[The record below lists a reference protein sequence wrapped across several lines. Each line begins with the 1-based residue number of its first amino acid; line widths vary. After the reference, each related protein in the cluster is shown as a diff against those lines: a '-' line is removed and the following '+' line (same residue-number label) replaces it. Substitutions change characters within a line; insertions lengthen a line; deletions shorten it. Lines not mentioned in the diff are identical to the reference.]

1 MTSEQPLMR
10 VLALAEEF
18 DAALIDV
25 PSSSIASDP
34 VLDVAVTSADSR
46 RTIYRLVLA
55 ARGGEVTAREHTPSK
70 LPGFCPQ
77 LHINGDGTFCLGWNG
92 AGLLAVEDEA
102 SARLWWARL
111 HGYLRLQ
118 QRARRLGHWPDREW
132 AHGNAAGYQ
141 NEAEV
146 AAAQLGEDFIED
158 LYADKFEATWCGRIH
173 PTHGRML
180 QVFREGVPIY
190 KVSERHQRV
199 LNSRQACICVKG
211 DVKRHRRLRSC
222 GEHLKLAFDFAL
234 ALRNWVSAED
244 EFWRALAKTS
254 ATCCGRSA
262 TCRLRAAPQLEPET
276 ER

>member
-1 MTSEQPLMR
+1 MR

-46 RTIYRLVLA
+46 RIIYRLALA
-55 ARGGEVTAREHTPSK
+55 ARGGEVTAREHTPNR

-92 AGLLAVEDEA
+92 AGLLAVDDEA

-180 QVFREGVPIY
+180 QVFREGIPFY

-199 LNSRQACICVKG
+199 LNSRQACVCVKG
-211 DVKRHRRLRSC
+211 DIKRHRRLRSC
-222 GEHLKLAFDFAL
+222 GEHLKFAFDFAV

-262 TCRLRAAPQLEPET
+262 TCRLRTAPQFKQEAEK
-276 ER
+276 